1 MILYRS
7 IIIVEHILPIGIA
20 GTHILQDIIDIFFT
34 SVCSSLLH
42 QGSILLG
49 IEQFALTPRILP
61 SYGEI
66 ILNHRLADTTSL
78 GGNKNYTIGC
88 TRTIHS
94 TRSSIFQ
101 DFDTLNI
108 TRIQIVDTTLNRH
121 SIYDVERVGTIHGT
135 RTTYANLAG
144 STRLTTGS
152 SNLYTRYQSLE
163 SSIHTHRL
171 SFSQFISSNL
181 GNRSGNYALFL
192 RTITYYH
199 HFVEGFSI
207 LFQGDAHIS
216 RWLHLYILIT
226 HISNYQRLAG
236 ICLNGEVTIQIGNCT
251 CSPVAFH
258 LDGGTDNRFTLVIQ
272 HNTFK
277 DVLLCKR

>member
-49 IEQFALTPRILP
+49 IEQLALTPRILP
-61 SYGEI
+61 SHREI
-66 ILNHRLADTTSL
+66 ILYDSLSDTASL
-78 GGNKNYTIGC
+78 GGNKNHTIGC

-94 TRSSIFQ
+94 SRSCIFQ
-101 DFDTLNI
+101 NFDALNI

-135 RTTYANLAG
+135 RTTYAYLAG
-144 STRLTTGS
+144 STRLTTS
-152 SNLYTRYQSLE
+152 RRNLYTRYQSLE

-171 SFSQFISSNL
+171 SFSQFISTNL
-181 GNRSGNYALFL
+181 GNGSGNYALLL

-199 HFVEGFSI
+199 HFVEGFII
-207 LFQGDAHIS
+207 LFQGDAHIG

-236 ICLNGEVTIQIGNCT
+236 ICLNGKVTIQIGNCT
-251 CSPVAFH
+251 CSLVAFH
-258 LDGGTDNRFTLVIQ
+258 LDGGTDNRFTLIIQ